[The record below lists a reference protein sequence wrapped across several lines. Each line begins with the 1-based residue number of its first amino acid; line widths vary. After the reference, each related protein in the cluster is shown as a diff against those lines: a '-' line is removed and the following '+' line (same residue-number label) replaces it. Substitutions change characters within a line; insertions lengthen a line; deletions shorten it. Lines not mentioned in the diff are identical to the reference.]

1 MVRKNG
7 NVRKTNKKLKK
18 ERTNNMKTPKLTQ
31 TRHFK
36 KIAASAIAITM
47 IGTILVMPASNRTEN
62 ELLGGTSF
70 SASADTVESG
80 SCGEDATWTLDANG
94 KLTISGTGAMTDF
107 TNDDMQPWNKLR
119 SNIISVEIEDGI
131 TNVGSYAFAYCTHLT
146 MAYIANSVTTIGSDA
161 FDCCTALSSANV
173 PDGVTT
179 IGFEA
184 FYQCKEISYLNL
196 PSTVTEIKDNA
207 FFGCTNCKQINIDV
221 TDPSKLTWEDK
232 APDDFMSAKA
242 TKCHVQSDALDAFNT
257 KFGGSVNVT
266 FVAAE

>member
-94 KLTISGTGAMTDF
+94 KPDTTQEKTWQQVENIAPETQYIYYTD
-107 TNDDMQPWNKLR
+107 
-119 SNIISVEIEDGI
+119 
-131 TNVGSYAFAYCTHLT
+131 
-146 MAYIANSVTTIGSDA
+146 SDN
-161 FDCCTALSSANV
+161 T
-173 PDGVTT
+173 
-179 IGFEA
+179 EA
-184 FYQCKEISYLNL
+184 
-196 PSTVTEIKDNA
+196 A
-207 FFGCTNCKQINIDV
+207 
-221 TDPSKLTWEDK
+221 
-232 APDDFMSAKA
+232 
-242 TKCHVQSDALDAFNT
+242 
-257 KFGGSVNVT
+257 
-266 FVAAE
+266 